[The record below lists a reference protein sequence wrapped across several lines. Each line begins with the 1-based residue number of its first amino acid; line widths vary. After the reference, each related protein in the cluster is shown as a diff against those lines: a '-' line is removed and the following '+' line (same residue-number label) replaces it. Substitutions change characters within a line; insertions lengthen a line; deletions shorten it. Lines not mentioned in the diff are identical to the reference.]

1 VECYGSELKGSI
13 NIEGPSGEVWLAE
26 VSIVDQGLDGYQFGW
41 KAFATHIG
49 LKKGDQLLFTLIAKS
64 HFNVRVFD
72 ESGLEY
78 SSLENKG
85 NAVATADRKRKKRE
99 DSDDEILDSKSCH
112 DVHNSGGD
120 EKFTSEQQP
129 TVRSFY
135 QDTKCKGGA
144 TSGGT
149 LEAELV
155 GYNSTKDLPKKRLS
169 TRMRGMIAHN
179 KFPEKPNVKPP
190 KPSSKENMQ
199 KSAPGLYSQTWE
211 SRRRPVTEAERQKT
225 MDAALALKTEY
236 PSVVV
241 LMKPSHVYRGF
252 WLVSS
257 LNPLVA

>member
-1 VECYGSELKGSI
+1 MSSGHIFFLGLLKFHILMSTAFNLIVWPQHIPKPFVECYGSELKGSI

-41 KAFATHIG
+41 KAFATDIG

-78 SSLENKG
+78 SSLEDKG
-85 NAVATADRKRKKRE
+85 NAVTTADHKRKKRE
-99 DSDDEILDSKSCH
+99 DSDDEILD
-112 DVHNSGGD
+112 
-120 EKFTSEQQP
+120 
-129 TVRSFY
+129 
-135 QDTKCKGGA
+135 
-144 TSGGT
+144 SGGT

-169 TRMRGMIAHN
+169 TRMRGMIADN

-190 KPSSKENMQ
+190 NPSSKENMQ
-199 KSAPGLYSQTWE
+199 KCAPGLYSQTWE
-211 SRRRPVTEAERQKT
+211 SRRRPITEAERQKT
-225 MDAALALKTEY
+225 MDAALGLKTEY

-257 LNPLVA
+257 SNPIVA